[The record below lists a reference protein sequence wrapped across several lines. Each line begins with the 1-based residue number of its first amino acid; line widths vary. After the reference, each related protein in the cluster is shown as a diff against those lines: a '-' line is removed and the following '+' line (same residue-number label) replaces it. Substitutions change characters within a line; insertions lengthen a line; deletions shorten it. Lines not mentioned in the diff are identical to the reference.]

1 MKKNILIV
9 IALGSILFFGC
20 TKNLNI
26 DIPEH
31 KPRLVLGF
39 IQETGKNLS
48 AQVSK
53 SRGILA
59 PRNPGNPNDGY
70 RVTDAQVL
78 VYENNIL
85 FDTLKYNTN
94 DNAYTT
100 RTNKKFL
107 PGRDYRVTAI
117 ASSFNMAEG
126 SAKAPLPIPV
136 SGITRIRNARTNSD
150 GQLLDDLVVNFS
162 DPANERNYYMIRMYT
177 PFFFGGGGGPT
188 YNQTSCIYSNDI
200 DIDKLDASG
209 NPFSAD
215 NCLYGD
221 ILIKDDNF
229 NGRQKQLK
237 ISVSPNNLQN
247 AIDITTGRVYRPL
260 FELLQITESHYKY
273 LRSLQ
278 AYDNT
283 VDNPF
288 AEPALVYSN
297 ITNGYG
303 VFGIYTSV
311 KDSIR

>member
-1 MKKNILIV
+1 MKKNILIAV
-9 IALGSILFFGC
+9 VFSPVLFFAC

-31 KPRLVLGF
+31 NPRLVFGF
-39 IQETGKNLS
+39 IQQTGENLS

-59 PRNPGNPNDGY
+59 PRNPGNPNDNY

-78 VYENNIL
+78 VYANNIL
-85 FDTLKYNTN
+85 FDTLKYNVT

-107 PGRDYRVTAI
+107 PGINYRVTAI
-117 ASSFNMAEG
+117 ASGFNMAEG
-126 SAKAPLPIPV
+126 TAKAPLPVSI
-136 SGITRIRNARTNSD
+136 SGITRIRNARTNAD
-150 GQLLDDLVVNFS
+150 GQLLDDLVVNFT

-188 YNQTSCIYSNDI
+188 YLPTSCIYSNDI
-200 DIDKLDASG
+200 DIDRLDASG
-209 NPFSAD
+209 DPFSAN
-215 NCLYGD
+215 NCLYDD

-237 ISVSPNNLQN
+237 ISVDKFALENEVNP
-247 AIDITTGRVYRPL
+247 ATGQIYRPY
-260 FELLQITESHYKY
+260 FELLHITESHYKY
-273 LRSLQ
+273 LKSLQ

-288 AEPALVYSN
+288 AEPALVYTN